1 VSTTLTIFFEDP
13 FWVGVVEWLEGDQL
27 QAARVVFGG
36 EPSAPEVYEF
46 VLCEYYRLDPTAA
59 LATPEA
65 LPARR
70 RNPKRAAREAAA
82 ARQERGPSTYAQ
94 EALKLELEQ
103 RKVERRAHRRA
114 ERDAEQARRFALA
127 RQKAR
132 ERHRGR

>member
-13 FWVGVVEWLEGDQL
+13 FWVGVVEWLDGDQIR
-27 QAARVVFGG
+27 AARVVFGG
-36 EPSAPEVYEF
+36 ETSAPEVYEF
-46 VLCEYYRLDPTAA
+46 VLREFHRLDPMAA
-59 LATPEA
+59 VAAPEA

-70 RNPKRAAREAAA
+70 RNPKRAARKAAA

-103 RKVERRAHRRA
+103 RKVEHRARSRA